1 MRNPP
6 KRSIVL
12 SALVACVVALA
23 TLVLPASP
31 AGAWA
36 PTATATIHP
45 GVMTFTAGAQCT
57 ANFVFTQGSDVYIG
71 QAAHC
76 SGTGA
81 ATDTNG
87 CDSGS
92 LPLGTPVEVDGASQ
106 PGTLV
111 YNSWL
116 TMQSVG
122 ETNPDACAYNDLAL
136 IRLDPA
142 DHAKVNPS
150 IPTYGGPTGVGG
162 ATAAGDRVYSYGNSS
177 LRQGVAVLSPKTG
190 ISLGSEGNGWT
201 HPVYTLTPGIPGDS
215 GSAFVNASGQAI
227 GVLSTLSIAPLPA
240 SNNVSDIGHMLSYA
254 RAHSSFSSLQLVNG
268 TQAFTPS
275 IVGLIPV
282 VF

>member
-1 MRNPP
+1 MHKSP
-6 KRSIVL
+6 KRPFVL
-12 SALVACVVALA
+12 SALVAAVVALVA
-23 TLVLPASP
+23 LVIPTSP

-36 PTATATIHP
+36 PAATAPIHP

-57 ANFVFTQGSDVYIG
+57 ANFVFTNGSDTFIG

-92 LPLGTPVEVDGASQ
+92 LPLGTPVEVDGASR

-122 ETNPDACAYNDLAL
+122 ETDPDACAYNDLAL
-136 IRLDPA
+136 VKLDPA
-142 DHAKVNPS
+142 DVANVNPS
-150 IPTYGGPTGVGG
+150 IPTYGGPVGVGG
-162 ATAAGDRVYSYGNSS
+162 PTAAGDRVYSYGNSS

-215 GSAFVNASGQAI
+215 GSAFLSKTGAAL
-227 GVLSTLSIAPLPA
+227 GVLSTVAIAPVTG
-240 SNNVSDIGHMLSYA
+240 SNGVGDVAKELAYMKAN
-254 RAHSSFSSLQLVNG
+254 SSFSGVQLALGTEPFKAGSL
-268 TQAFTPS
+268 P
-275 IVGLIPV
+275 
-282 VF
+282 